1 MEVISTIVQLAGGA
15 VLTTLAL
22 AIIVIYFQPAYIVH
36 FFLRLNK
43 WRAGCTTK
51 YVKVGEQQF
60 AYMER
65 GRPSKNQPSLLFLHG
80 FSDRKETFCEMIM
93 HMPKHL
99 HVIAVDLPGHGDTGI
114 KAKADLTVEAYA
126 AKLHQFIGVVGLDR
140 SPLHLIGHS
149 MGGGLAGC
157 YAASYPE
164 KMWALT
170 MICPGGIKVPENS
183 VMFEKIFR
191 GNRHVMIP
199 ETVEQAEEM
208 FDICLY
214 NKSLIPPKQALK
226 GYVDYSRPYVNF
238 NKELFD
244 AMLELGQ
251 DGLTPYLGKIA
262 APTQVIWGRHDKA
275 LHISGLDVIK
285 KKMTASLQV
294 DIVEDCGHTIGLEAP
309 KKAAALLLNFRETVV
324 NKKNETK
331 KS

>member
-1 MEVISTIVQLAGGA
+1 MEVISTVVQLAGGA

-65 GRPSKNQPSLLFLHG
+65 GRPTKNQPSLLFLHG

-93 HMPKHL
+93 HLPKHL

-126 AKLHQFIGVVGLDR
+126 AKLHQFIGVVGLDHG
-140 SPLHLIGHS
+140 PLHLIGHS

-183 VMFEKIFR
+183 VMFEKIFQ

-208 FDICLY
+208 FNICLY
-214 NKSLIPPKQALK
+214 NKSLIPPKRALK
-226 GYVDYSRPYVNF
+226 GYVDYSRPYINF

-285 KKMTASLQV
+285 RKVTASLQV
-294 DIVEDCGHTIGLEAP
+294 DVIEECGHTIGLEAP

-324 NKKNETK
+324 NK
-331 KS
+331 

>member
-1 MEVISTIVQLAGGA
+1 MEAISAVVQLAGGA

-22 AIIVIYFQPAYIVH
+22 AVFVMYTQPANIVH

-43 WRAGCTTK
+43 WRTGCTTK

-80 FSDRKETFCEMIM
+80 FSDRKETYCEIIM
-93 HMPKHL
+93 HLPKHL
-99 HVIAVDLPGHGDTGI
+99 HLIAVDLPGHGDTGI

-126 AKLHQFIGVVGLDR
+126 AKLHQFISEVDLNHG
-140 SPLHLIGHS
+140 PLHIVGHS

-157 YAASYPE
+157 YAATYPE

-170 MICPGGIKVPENS
+170 MICPGGVKVPENS

-191 GNRHVMIP
+191 GNKHVMIP

-208 FDICLY
+208 FNICLY
-214 NKSLIPPKQALK
+214 NKSLIPPKRVLQ
-226 GYVDYSRPYVNF
+226 GYVDYSKPYIDF

-251 DGLTPYLGKIA
+251 DGLTPYLGKIST
-262 APTQVIWGRHDKA
+262 PTQVMWGRHDKA
-275 LHISGLDVIK
+275 LHIAGLDVIK
-285 KKMTASLQV
+285 REMSAPLQV
-294 DIVEDCGHTIGLEAP
+294 DVIEDCGHTVGLEAP
-309 KKAAALLLNFRETVV
+309 KKAATFLLNFRETVL
-324 NKKNETK
+324 NK
-331 KS
+331 